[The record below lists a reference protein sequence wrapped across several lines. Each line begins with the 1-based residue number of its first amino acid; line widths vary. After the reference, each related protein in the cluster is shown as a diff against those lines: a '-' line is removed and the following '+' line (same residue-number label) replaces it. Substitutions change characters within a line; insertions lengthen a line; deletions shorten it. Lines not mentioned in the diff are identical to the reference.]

1 MFYCKNELKQNTTL
15 KRMAGEYPK
24 I

>member
-1 MFYCKNELKQNTTL
+1 MIYCKNELKQNTTL
-15 KRMAGEYPK
+15 KGMAREYPK